1 MITMYNKAKYD
12 SVTSDNVWASVMPDQ
27 LHIVPSL
34 ERADRQLG
42 PASRPDFHI
51 VLCVLDSGW

>member
-1 MITMYNKAKYD
+1 MITMYNKAKYEC
-12 SVTSDNVWASVMPDQ
+12 DNVWASVMPDQ